1 MSIASTGNTLERNM
15 VEKLNSNYIDFQQTE
30 NQINQLKK

>member
-15 VEKLNSNYIDFQQTE
+15 VEKLNSNYIQQTE

>member
-1 MSIASTGNTLERNM
+1 MSIASTGNMLERNM
-15 VEKLNSNYIDFQQTE
+15 VEKLNSNYIQQTE